1 MNGQRVGYKRVS
13 SADQNP
19 ARQLEG
25 IEVDRTFTDK
35 VSGKNTNRPHLQE
48 MLEYIRE
55 GDAVLVHSLDRLAR
69 NLVDLHDI
77 VKTITDKKASVT
89 FVAENSDLHW

>member
-13 SADQNP
+13 TVDQNP

-25 IEVDRTFTDK
+25 IAVDRTFTDK
-35 VSGKNTNRPHLQE
+35 VSGKNTDRPQLQE

-55 GDAVLVHSLDRLAR
+55 GDTVVVHSLDRLQR
-69 NLVDLHDI
+69 STEGLNQQC
-77 VKTITDKKASVT
+77 TWPRSTCR
-89 FVAENSDLHW
+89 